1 MPSATSSRPVAWEVT
16 RLLGSEAARMRAA
29 VRNTLG
35 STARAARLR
44 AARQLVTA
52 IAAAGCLAWSAGW
65 MTGSALGGDLR
76 APAIRRLVASAFL
89 LFVFVID
96 GFGRGAWTRTRW
108 EGRFEAWLLTAG
120 VHPTAVA
127 VRHAVLLILRVL
139 PFSWMP
145 LLPLQPDLALFPTAS
160 RLALLLAA
168 PACGLAGDTIGVL
181 SRRGSRWIGAAFGA
195 VGAFYWVSLLLLLV
209 GRPSSESVLIP
220 ARTLLL
226 SRWNVATTVTCF
238 AVAAVVNSLAD
249 QWGSGRAR
257 ALAGAVRAATP
268 ARRRSYS
275 RAPRPRH
282 EAVAHA
288 DAAVRR
294 LSSWVSQQWIATV
307 VVGTYALL
315 PIVAITMRYSGRAA
329 ALPPSEAILPLA
341 FGLAL
346 PALVC
351 AEVVWGTLPR
361 DMWSLFRINARSL
374 YVPIVA
380 PGVITVGV
388 LSIWVAVGAA
398 MLAIATPA
406 GLRSAGVFAG
416 TGLLVAAHCASLQEL
431 AGALALRAGGSRT
444 VFGRAIRYGGTAAG
458 VLVPALITYAA
469 GFGTAIAWVGF
480 AIVAAPMAAVAA
492 FSRCQFTRDLHAD

>member
-16 RLLGSEAARMRAA
+16 RLLGCEAARMRAA

-139 PFSWMP
+139 PFSWVP
-145 LLPLQPDLALFPTAS
+145 LLPLQPDL
-160 RLALLLAA
+160 
-168 PACGLAGDTIGVL
+168 
-181 SRRGSRWIGAAFGA
+181 
-195 VGAFYWVSLLLLLV
+195 
-209 GRPSSESVLIP
+209 
-220 ARTLLL
+220 
-226 SRWNVATTVTCF
+226 
-238 AVAAVVNSLAD
+238 
-249 QWGSGRAR
+249 
-257 ALAGAVRAATP
+257 
-268 ARRRSYS
+268 
-275 RAPRPRH
+275 
-282 EAVAHA
+282 

-361 DMWSLFRINARSL
+361 DMWALFRINARSL

-398 MLAIATPA
+398 MLAITTPA

-480 AIVAAPMAAVAA
+480 AIVAAPVAAVAA